1 MVQDLFARDLFQFFP
16 HYFPNKYKYTSHHI
30 LSTIGAEGMKKSNP
44 ITFPYLKKFNLVIGA
59 IHLVQGIIMLAISN
73 DFTIPITRNY
83 LVMDEVTNRLM
94 VKTVSITEVQLGPI
108 IASFLFMS
116 ALAHLLVG
124 TVLFKK
130 YTKQLEKG
138 MNRYR
143 WIEYSISASV
153 MIVAIA
159 MLTGIYDIGTLILIF
174 GANSIMI
181 FCGHLMESRNQLT
194 TKVDWSPFM
203 VGSFAG
209 LIPWIVIAIHLLGA
223 GGGDGGPPDFVY
235 YIYVS
240 IAIAFNCF
248 ALNMVLQYKKY
259 GKWEN
264 YLYGERM
271 YIVLSLV
278 AKSLLAWQVFAGT
291 LRPD

>member
-1 MVQDLFARDLFQFFP
+1 MG
-16 HYFPNKYKYTSHHI
+16 KTS
-30 LSTIGAEGMKKSNP
+30 P
-44 ITFPYLKKFNLVIGA
+44 ITYPYLKRFNLIMGIVHLIQGA
-59 IHLVQGIIMLAISN
+59 IMVILSN
-73 DFTIPITRNY
+73 DFTLPITRSY
-83 LVMDEVTNRLM
+83 LVMDEVTNKLVEETVNVADVRLGLL
-94 VKTVSITEVQLGPI
+94 V
-108 IASFLFMS
+108 ASFLFMS
-116 ALAHLLVG
+116 ALAHLSIG
-124 TVLFKK
+124 TVLFKQ
-130 YTKQLEKG
+130 YTEQLEKG
-138 MNRYR
+138 MNTFR

-159 MLTGIYDIGTLILIF
+159 LLTGIYDIGTLILIF
-174 GANSIMI
+174 GANVIMI
-181 FCGHLMESRNQLT
+181 FCGHLMENRNQHT
-194 TKVDWSPFM
+194 EKADWSPFI

-223 GGGDGGPPDFVY
+223 GGDGEGGPPDFVY

-240 IAIAFNCF
+240 IAIAFNSF
-248 ALNMVLQYKKY
+248 AMNMVLQYRKF

-291 LRPD
+291 LRPE